1 MFLRNLFFLATYL
14 IFGVS
19 NESNLIAQNQDA
31 IDYQRGGVYY
41 PEEKLSN
48 KDTLTWPIKY
58 NISLKIEELR
68 NINIDNP
75 YFDAD
80 FYYEI
85 TSKYD
90 TVFIKKDKNT
100 IGLNPISDD
109 WVTINGI
116 VRGGD
121 NITKQDIQ
129 LNKENEGLFVFS
141 RGIDAKINHKWDLKT
156 FPFDKQ
162 KLKFSFIT
170 QADTSIVRLSNS
182 LTRTM
187 NFKKDNE
194 FLSDGYIIDTMYSE
208 SAFIK
213 SNEIEEF
220 SPLNKRSLVFEKV
233 TYVLELSRGGSW
245 LYVKLFF
252 GGFLSFLISWIIF
265 LIPKK
270 LIDARTNL
278 AAASI
283 FGALGNKY
291 FVEESLPNVQILM
304 KADIINNVIILLI
317 IFNILMMVSQTSKK
331 MKWPKVKSS
340 KHALIRSGVVF
351 ILVNLIIL
359 WW

>member
-48 KDTLTWPIKY
+48 EDTLTWPIQY
-58 NISLKIEELR
+58 EITLNIQELR

-85 TSKYD
+85 FSKYD
-90 TVFIKKDKNT
+90 NWFTKSNKELIL
-100 IGLNPISDD
+100 LNPISDD
-109 WVTINGI
+109 WVTLDGI
-116 VRGGD
+116 VRGED
-121 NITKQDIQ
+121 NIDKQDTQ
-129 LNKENEGLFVFS
+129 LYKENEELFIYS
-141 RGIDAKINHKWDLKT
+141 QSIDAKINHKWDLKT

-213 SNEIEEF
+213 STQIEEF
-220 SPLNKRSLVFEKV
+220 SPLNKRNLVFEKV

-265 LIPKK
+265 LIPKR

-340 KHALIRSGVVF
+340 KQALIRSGVVF
-351 ILVNLIIL
+351 VLVNLIIL

>member
-1 MFLRNLFFLATYL
+1 KK
-14 IFGVS
+14 I
-19 NESNLIAQNQDA
+19 IALYPIG
-31 IDYQRGGVYY
+31 IDPLVVM
-41 PEEKLSN
+41 
-48 KDTLTWPIKY
+48 D
-58 NISLKIEELR
+58 
-68 NINIDNP
+68 
-75 YFDAD
+75 
-80 FYYEI
+80 
-85 TSKYD
+85 
-90 TVFIKKDKNT
+90 
-100 IGLNPISDD
+100 GL
-109 WVTINGI
+109 
-116 VRGGD
+116 VRGAD
-121 NITKQDIQ
+121 NSEKQDPQ
-129 LNKENEGLFVFS
+129 VNKENEKLFIYS
-141 RGIDAKINHKWDLKT
+141 QSIDAKINHKWDLKT

-170 QADTSIVRLSNS
+170 QADTSVVRLSNS

-194 FLSDGYIIDTMYSE
+194 FLSDGYSIDTMYSE
-208 SAFIK
+208 SAFVK
-213 SNEIEEF
+213 SNQIEEF
-220 SPLNKRSLVFEKV
+220 SPLNKRNLVFEKV

-291 FVEESLPNVQILM
+291 FVEESLPNIQILM